1 MESTPGEE
9 AVKTVEI
16 TKDLEYDI
24 NLDDK
29 AVAGFERIDSN
40 LEEVLTVDKM
50 PSNSVAATE
59 DEVTSEV
66 LATSNIQVYLLSMNR
81 ISLVMVFASGDLDC
95 RE

>member
-1 MESTPGEE
+1 MVDP
-9 AVKTVEI
+9 
-16 TKDLEYDI
+16 
-24 NLDDK
+24 
-29 AVAGFERIDSN
+29 SN
-40 LEEVLTVDKM
+40 E
-50 PSNSVAATE
+50 NSVAATE